1 MDSGAN
7 TMSYQEL
14 PVQMPP
20 RYQEFL
26 KFMADCPHRKT
37 PECMQTA
44 FWAWFKIMSELC
56 GHRWIE
62 TDKPFVF
69 EKAGT
74 DALKNDLDRLH
85 RERDSFQEQ
94 ARCLAE
100 SSDTITDYAIFQAI
114 SDLERVCRHRTA
126 TQSEDWLQIESED
139 RTTKPVIEAA
149 LIALKAANV
158 ELKRR
163 EKFPNVLIVY
173 DRSQNKFFGKS

>member
-1 MDSGAN
+1 
-7 TMSYQEL
+7 MSYQEL
-14 PVQMPP
+14 PVQMHP

-100 SSDTITDYAIFQAI
+100 CADNDPIIRDYAIWQAI

-126 TQSEDWLQIESED
+126 TAAEDWLQVEAEN
-139 RTTKPVIEAA
+139 RTHIPTISYA
-149 LIALKAANV
+149 LEVLHACGV
-158 ELKRR
+158 EMDSKIG
-163 EKFPNVLIVY
+163 FPNIRIIY
-173 DRSQNKFFGKS
+173 DRSNNKFFGKS

>member
-1 MDSGAN
+1 
-7 TMSYQEL
+7 MSYQEL
-14 PVQMPP
+14 PVQMHP

-26 KFMADCPHRKT
+26 AFMVDCPHRKT
-37 PECMQTA
+37 PSTLETA
-44 FWAWFKIMSELC
+44 FWAWINSQSSYSQDVRDLAVFGSEQAVE
-56 GHRWIE
+56 IQI
-62 TDKPFVF
+62 
-69 EKAGT
+69 
-74 DALKNDLDRLH
+74 LKNDLDRLH

-163 EKFPNVLIVY
+163 DKFPNVLIVY
-173 DRSQNKFFGKS
+173 DRSTNRFFGKA

>member
-1 MDSGAN
+1 
-7 TMSYQEL
+7 MSYQEL
-14 PVQMPP
+14 PVQMHP
-20 RYQEFL
+20 RYAEFL

-37 PECMQTA
+37 PSTMETA
-44 FWAWFKIMSELC
+44 FWTWHKAQSSDSQDVRDLVIFSSEQAVE
-56 GHRWIE
+56 IQI
-62 TDKPFVF
+62 
-69 EKAGT
+69 
-74 DALKNDLDRLH
+74 LKNDLDRLH
-85 RERDSFQEQ
+85 RERDSFQQQ

-173 DRSQNKFFGKS
+173 DRSTNRFFGKA

>member
-1 MDSGAN
+1 
-7 TMSYQEL
+7 MSYQEL
-14 PVQMPP
+14 PVQMHP

-44 FWAWFKIMSELC
+44 FWTWLKAQSSDSQEVRDLAIFSSEQAVE
-56 GHRWIE
+56 IQI
-62 TDKPFVF
+62 
-69 EKAGT
+69 
-74 DALKNDLDRLH
+74 LKNDLDRLH

-173 DRSQNKFFGKS
+173 DRSQNKFFGKA

>member
-1 MDSGAN
+1 MH
-7 TMSYQEL
+7 
-14 PVQMPP
+14 P

-37 PECMQTA
+37 PSTMETA

-94 ARCLAE
+94 ARVMAE
-100 SSDTITDYAIFQAI
+100 CVVNDVIINYAIWQAI

-126 TQSEDWLQIESED
+126 TAAEDWLQVEAEN
-139 RTTKPVIEAA
+139 RTHIPTINYA
-149 LIALKAANV
+149 LEVLKAAGV
-158 ELKRR
+158 EMDSKIG
-163 EKFPNVLIVY
+163 FPNIRIIY
-173 DRSQNKFFGKS
+173 DRSKNKFFGKS

>member
-1 MDSGAN
+1 
-7 TMSYQEL
+7 MSYQEL
-14 PVQMPP
+14 PVQMHP

-26 KFMADCPHRKT
+26 AFMVDCPHRKT

-100 SSDTITDYAIFQAI
+100 SSDTIRDYAIWQAI

-126 TQSEDWLQIESED
+126 TAAEDWLQVEAENRTHIPTIEY
-139 RTTKPVIEAA
+139 A
-149 LIALKAANV
+149 LEVLKACGV
-158 ELKRR
+158 EMDSKIG
-163 EKFPNVLIVY
+163 FPNIRIIY
-173 DRSQNKFFGKS
+173 DRSNNKFFGKS